1 MKRTLVYCMRPEQ
14 EAEPCLVRP
23 QLEGVPQVAQSSHCS
38 SQARM
43 TIGQCRECDFEVA
56 RKSE

>member
-23 QLEGVPQVAQSSHCS
+23 QLEGVPQAAQSSHCS
-38 SQARM
+38 AQARM
-43 TIGQCRECDFEVA
+43 TIGQRRECDFEVTQ
-56 RKSE
+56 KSE